1 MHGLCLRKI
10 GADKSDQA
18 IGPELQNAN
27 LHTKFVNMQKKIKF
41 TKALGLVTVTK
52 RSFCP
57 FKHKI

>member
-27 LHTKFVNMQKKIKF
+27 LHTKFVNM
-41 TKALGLVTVTK
+41 
-52 RSFCP
+52 
-57 FKHKI
+57 